1 MNANPSSRE
10 KVVFGSALKQ
20 MVGEQLTQ
28 TERDAR
34 DLDLAIKLIAKLEDG
49 PLTARELVRKK
60 NRLLSGD
67 CRRMLELYERSG
79 VARRVEND
87 KWELTLPVAQAVKKI
102 RAPYVEV

>member
-1 MNANPSSRE
+1 
-10 KVVFGSALKQ
+10 
-20 MVGEQLTQ
+20 MVNCREQLTR

-49 PLTARELVRKK
+49 PLNARELVRKT

-67 CRRMLELYERSG
+67 CRRVLELYDRLG

-87 KWELTLPVAQAVKKI
+87 KWELMLPVAQAVKKI
-102 RAPYVEV
+102 RAPYVDV